1 MSEISASGFTGYFT
15 VRLNNEPDLY
25 AMAGRLAGLG
35 YSVCQIRLSGATG
48 YVIIPLEDGS
58 FAKKNFA
65 DIYYQPRTFTVVSHE
80 FGNFQLSAGELV
92 RALRE
97 SGNIGVD
104 YAELNVNYEKNF
116 DLNLPKI
123 EDWDVRGFNI
133 SKGRVEDRNYTLVSF
148 TRINDA
154 NPRFLISIYYR
165 GSYEEISKIVQS
177 LRAEMESINSFI
189 IKIFKDGKLLI
200 RW

>member
-1 MSEISASGFTGYFT
+1 
-15 VRLNNEPDLY
+15 LY
-25 AMAGRLAGLG
+25 AVAGRLAGLG

-65 DIYYQPRTFTVVSHE
+65 DIYYQPRAFTVVSHE

-97 SGNIGVD
+97 SGNVGVD
-104 YAELNVNYEKNF
+104 YAELNVNYERNF
-116 DLNLPKI
+116 DLDLPKI
-123 EDWDVRGFNI
+123 EDWDVRGFSI
-133 SKGRVEDRNYTLVSF
+133 SKGKVHDRNYTLISF

-154 NPRFLISIYYR
+154 NPRFLISAYYR
-165 GSYEEISKIVQS
+165 GSYEEISKTIQS
-177 LRAEMESINSFI
+177 LRAEMEDINSFI
-189 IKIFKDGKLLI
+189 IKMFKEGKTLI
-200 RW
+200 KW

>member
-15 VRLNNEPDLY
+15 IRLNNEPDLY

-65 DIYYQPRTFTVVSHE
+65 DIYYQPRAFTVVSHE

-123 EDWDVRGFNI
+123 EDWDIRGFNI

-189 IKIFKDGKLLI
+189 IKIFKEGKLLI

>member
-65 DIYYQPRTFTVVSHE
+65 DIYYQPRAFTVVSHE

-123 EDWDVRGFNI
+123 EDWDIRGFNI

-189 IKIFKDGKLLI
+189 IKIFKEGKLLI

>member
-104 YAELNVNYEKNF
+104 YAELNVNYEKNL

-165 GSYEEISKIVQS
+165 GSYEEISKTVQS
-177 LRAEMESINSFI
+177 LRAEMESINAFI
-189 IKIFKDGKLLI
+189 IKIFKDGKSLI
-200 RW
+200 QW

>member
-104 YAELNVNYEKNF
+104 YAELNVNYEKNL

-123 EDWDVRGFNI
+123 EEWDVRGFNI

-165 GSYEEISKIVQS
+165 GSYEEISKTVQS
-177 LRAEMESINSFI
+177 LRVEMESINAFV
-189 IKIFKDGKLLI
+189 IKIFKDGKSI
-200 RW
+200 IQW